1 MKLERRKFIFL
12 GLTAVSVGLISL
24 PGWYYWK
31 KNKIFA
37 SDIEVFFSNY
47 ENIVPLEA
55 VSNIDE
61 QASLF
66 ESKIILMLSNYGIGK
81 TTSIVNKNIKNEYQS
96 GKLKLINGWIVSE
109 TEFKM
114 LILKNKYV

>member
-1 MKLERRKFIFL
+1 MKISRRKFVFL
-12 GLTAVSVGLISL
+12 GVTTVSVGLISL

-37 SDIEVFFSNY
+37 NDIEIFFSNY
-47 ENIVPLEA
+47 ENIVPIES
-55 VSNIDE
+55 VFNIDE

-66 ESKIILMLSNYGIGK
+66 ESKIISMLSNNGIDK
-81 TTSIVNKNIKNEYQS
+81 TTTIVNQNIKNEYQS

-109 TEFKM
+109 TEFKI

>member
-24 PGWYYWK
+24 PGWYYWE
-31 KNKIFA
+31 KNKLFA
-37 SDIEVFFSNY
+37 SDIEIFFSNY
-47 ENIVPLEA
+47 ENIVPKGS

-66 ESKIILMLSNYGIGK
+66 ESKIISMLSNNGIGK
-81 TTSIVNKNIKNEYQS
+81 TTSIVNQNIKNEYQS

-109 TEFKM
+109 TEFKI

>member
-12 GLTAVSVGLISL
+12 GLTAVSLGLISL
-24 PGWYYWK
+24 PGLYYWK

-37 SDIEVFFSNY
+37 SDIEIFFSNY
-47 ENIVPLEA
+47 ENIILLEP

-66 ESKIILMLSNYGIGK
+66 ESKIISMLSNNGIGK
-81 TTSIVNKNIKNEYQS
+81 TISIVNKIIQNEYQS
-96 GKLKLINGWIVSE
+96 GKLKIINGWIVSE
-109 TEFKM
+109 TEFK
-114 LILKNKYV
+114 ILTIKHKYV